1 MKSKNRS
8 SSRRRKRSK
17 SRGRSP
23 PCIRKAKK
31 EVRCLALVGG
41 RQCCRKVAIDCV
53 DYCYQHAQKTNSYC
67 SPIRNYRRKR
77 SRSPVNYSYREAS
90 PVNYRKAS
98 PVNYPYRKASP
109 VNYPYRKASPVNY
122 RKASPVNYRE
132 ASLEFIPL
140 PNPNDLDRE
149 RQRSRDRMKDVMV
162 ELKQKTGVLY
172 RYLKKQKI
180 LGIDIIDDIQSVKEF
195 PYSENA
201 MSKFT
206 SGLVQLTEQE
216 IMDLLEDSYVVLGH
230 KIYDE
235 QFIEQARKFCKDRL
249 QNDKMTN
256 YFCELA
262 VGVVKNDNTFLNYT
276 LYTLAQVSA
285 NLTVIGASY
294 LVIQYLYFGG
304 VDFKTIF
311 SLIPSITFQ
320 EAFQKTLATISALPE
335 IATAMMSYLFSFAPL
350 TLLKELFRNKEISAF
365 FENLANGENS
375 ARQFWLAGG
384 LPEQFKQ
391 LVNAARIQLN
401 IGEYPSILPPPDIPY
416 VETPALV
423 STAVAIRPGTAVAL
437 YNQAAQPI
445 INNIQSTAVAIR
457 PGTAV
462 ALYNKAARA
471 INGELPLYYDPA
483 YIDQVPYSST
493 PVTDGIME
501 KVVSSPVILQLL
513 KVLGLGVSGLAVAYA
528 IMSIYRYLATPQ
540 QARNQDQLPPVRRF
554 SEEQAR
560 VQGLSQQEYK
570 EEKEQDDEKKNS

>member
-77 SRSPVNYSYREAS
+77 SRSPVNYSYR
-90 PVNYRKAS
+90 KAS
-98 PVNYPYRKASP
+98 PVYIKASP
-109 VNYPYRKASPVNY
+109 VY

-132 ASLEFIPL
+132 ASPEFIPL

-172 RYLKKQKI
+172 RYLKKQNI
-180 LGIDIIDDIQSVKEF
+180 LGIDIIDDIESVKQF

-206 SGLVQLTEQE
+206 SGLVPLTEQE

-235 QFIEQARKFCKDRL
+235 QFIKEAKKFCNDRL

-294 LVIQYLYFGG
+294 YVIQYLYFGG

-311 SLIPSITFQ
+311 SLIPSMTFQ
-320 EAFQKTLATISALPE
+320 KAFEQTLATISALPE

-423 STAVAIRPGTAVAL
+423 STAMIVRPGTAVAL
-437 YNQAAQPI
+437 ANQAAQPI

-471 INGELPLYYDPA
+471 INEELPLYDPA
-483 YIDQVPYSST
+483 YINQVPYSST

-540 QARNQDQLPPVRRF
+540 QAIIQDQSPPVRRF
-554 SEEQAR
+554 SEDQAR
-560 VQGLSQQEYK
+560 IQGLSQQDYK
-570 EEKEQDDEKKNS
+570 EEKEQDDEKKKI